1 MVYYKVVKDQ
11 GNGSNLFLSYINA
24 KALIQERNKLLP
36 ELISSFG
43 FLCPLKK
50 TAPLDELFT
59 RVLPSKRSKTNGIR
73 NIALNTSDFLFC

>member
-1 MVYYKVVKDQ
+1 MIYYKVLKDQ

-43 FLCPLKK
+43 FLFSFVK
-50 TAPLDELFT
+50 DG
-59 RVLPSKRSKTNGIR
+59 GIR
-73 NIALNTSDFLFC
+73 RAFYQCFTEQALKD

>member
-43 FLCPLKK
+43 FLFSFVKDGCIALHCVAIFGKQPLK
-50 TAPLDELFT
+50 D
-59 RVLPSKRSKTNGIR
+59 
-73 NIALNTSDFLFC
+73 